1 MTRVIAALTLLLVA
15 GCASASTSDAAR
27 AATRTAVQAASAPA
41 TPDSGPERLI
51 GAAAARPSPPGMEA
65 RYQAA
70 LVADHCT
77 DRDLPAPPTEDAALV
92 VLDRSYAIAADT
104 VPSDLVAASASGLQ
118 GSSAVRLV
126 REVIVEDLS
135 AMVAA
140 WSAAGL
146 TIEIESAYRSYDDQ
160 AATFGDWVAR
170 IGEEAARARTA
181 RPGHSEHQLGTA
193 IDVVSPGWSGRF
205 GDWATESAEG
215 AWMAA
220 HAWEYGFAMSY
231 PAGAQDATCFG
242 YEPWHYRWIG
252 RQPAAA
258 HRASG
263 LPLRTFLER
272 YVST

>member
-1 MTRVIAALTLLLVA
+1 MTRVVGALALLVVA
-15 GCASASTSDAAR
+15 GCAAVSTSDPAP
-27 AATRTAVQAASAPA
+27 AATEATVEAASDPA
-41 TPDSGPERLI
+41 LPDAGPERLV
-51 GAAAARPSPPGMEA
+51 GAPVARPSPPGMEA

-77 DRDLPAPPTEDAALV
+77 DRDLPAPPTEDPALV
-92 VLDRSYAIAADT
+92 VLDRSYALAADEA
-104 VPSDLVAASASGLQ
+104 PSDLVAASAAGLQ
-118 GSSAVRLV
+118 GISGTRLV

-135 AMVAA
+135 AMAAA
-140 WSAAGL
+140 WDAAGL

-160 AATFGDWVAR
+160 AATFDDWVAR

-193 IDVVSPGWSGRF
+193 LDVVSPGWSGRF

-231 PAGAQDATCFG
+231 PTDAQDATCFG

-252 RQPAAA
+252 RQPTAA
-258 HRASG
+258 HRASA
-263 LPLRTFLER
+263 LPLRIFLER
-272 YVST
+272 YVSV

>member
-1 MTRVIAALTLLLVA
+1 MTRVLALLMLLAVVGCGAPSTTEPAPAATEAAVQA
-15 GCASASTSDAAR
+15 TSDA
-27 AATRTAVQAASAPA
+27 PNL
-41 TPDSGPERLI
+41 DLGPERLI
-51 GAAAARPSPPGMEA
+51 GAPAARPSPPGMEA
-65 RYQAA
+65 RYQAE

-77 DRDLPAPPTEDAALV
+77 DRDLPAPPTEEPTLV
-92 VLDRSYAIAADT
+92 VLDRSYALAAD
-104 VPSDLVAASASGLQ
+104 VAPSDLVAASAAGLKGISG
-118 GSSAVRLV
+118 ARLV
-126 REVIVEDLS
+126 RGVIVEDLA
-135 AMVAA
+135 AMAAA
-140 WSAAGL
+140 WDAAGL

-160 AATFGDWVAR
+160 AATFDDWVAR

-205 GDWATESAEG
+205 GDWATETAEG

-263 LPLRTFLER
+263 LPLRTFLVR
-272 YVST
+272 YVAA